1 MSLKSFFLAAAL
13 LLLLFPLRAQDS
25 LSYQS
30 LIENA
35 KLYHPLSRQIQL
47 LEQTAEAELRKARGG
62 LDPKLMAKW
71 DQKQF
76 KSKEYYDIFE
86 SYLQLPSIWGI
97 NLQAGYRLAEGYY
110 LNPADQLPAAG
121 QAFLGVEV
129 PILNGLIQNERRNAI
144 RQAKLLQSQNQAE
157 QLAQINQLLYDISA
171 DYWGWSYKQACLAV
185 YEENREIQATQ
196 LSQLRDRF
204 LQGDIAAIDTLKG
217 FIQWQ
222 DAGLKQLEARL
233 ASEQAALKVE
243 RHLWG
248 EELEEKSLPLGSLAQ
263 SILALPLTPL
273 DSSDLEGLLARLEQQ
288 PELQSYAFQQQ
299 GLELEERLKANKLL
313 PKIKLKYNFL
323 AGESLQFGQGSPL
336 EYYKLGVQLEHPI
349 LMRSA
354 RGDLALNR
362 LKQQKLDFKYRFKQ
376 RDLQTKLK
384 SYFMALQQ
392 AVEQAQLADELVENY
407 RRLVVAERE
416 KFMLGE
422 SDIFIVNTRQQ
433 QYVEA
438 QLKALKLRYNYIKSR
453 IAWQW
458 ASNW

>member
-1 MSLKSFFLAAAL
+1 
-13 LLLLFPLRAQDS
+13 
-25 LSYQS
+25 
-30 LIENA
+30 
-35 KLYHPLSRQIQL
+35 
-47 LEQTAEAELRKARGG
+47 
-62 LDPKLMAKW
+62 
-71 DQKQF
+71 
-76 KSKEYYDIFE
+76 
-86 SYLQLPSIWGI
+86 
-97 NLQAGYRLAEGYY
+97 
-110 LNPADQLPAAG
+110 
-121 QAFLGVEV
+121 
-129 PILNGLIQNERRNAI
+129 
-144 RQAKLLQSQNQAE
+144 
-157 QLAQINQLLYDISA
+157 
-171 DYWGWSYKQACLAV
+171 
-185 YEENREIQATQ
+185 
-196 LSQLRDRF
+196 
-204 LQGDIAAIDTLKG
+204 
-217 FIQWQ
+217 
-222 DAGLKQLEARL
+222 
-233 ASEQAALKVE
+233 
-243 RHLWG
+243 
-248 EELEEKSLPLGSLAQ
+248 LGSLAQ

-273 DSSDLEGLLARLEQQ
+273 DSSDLEGLLARLEEQ

-362 LKQQKLDFKYRFKQ
+362 LKQQKLNFKFRFKQ